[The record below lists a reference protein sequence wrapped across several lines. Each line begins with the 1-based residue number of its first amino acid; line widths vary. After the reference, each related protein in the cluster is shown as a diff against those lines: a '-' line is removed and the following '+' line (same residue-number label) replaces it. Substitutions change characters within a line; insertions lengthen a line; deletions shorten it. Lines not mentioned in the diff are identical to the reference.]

1 MGKCVVCGEPS
12 SFDPYEQLTEKHP
25 NNGRCIA
32 ALSEKLANIEERLE
46 RLEST
51 K

>member
-1 MGKCVVCGEPS
+1 MGKCVICGEPV

-32 ALSEKLANIEERLE
+32 ALADKINNFEERLE
-46 RLEST
+46 RLENVE
-51 K
+51 